1 MQPVNLS
8 DYEALAKARLDR
20 GALDFYQG
28 GSDDEVTL
36 RANRTAFERI
46 RLRPR
51 VLVDVSACDLRTS
64 VIDIPVSMPILVAP
78 TAAHAL
84 AHPDAECATAQAAG
98 AAGTLMVVSS
108 SATRSLEDVARAA
121 PGPLWFQLYIRRL
134 HHAEALVVRA
144 QAAGYRALVLTV
156 DTPRLGN
163 RERDIR
169 NNFEGFPTPN
179 YDSDGKEEPFMGDT
193 LTWDIL
199 DWLRSL
205 TSLPILLKGILTA
218 EDALLAVERGVAGI
232 IVSNHGGRQ
241 LDGAVPSIEALPEVI
256 AAVDGRCEVYLDGGI
271 RRGTDVLKALA
282 LGARAVLIGRPIL
295 WGLAVDGAA
304 GAQRVLEILRAEL
317 EKAMILAGRATLASI
332 DRTLVQP
339 VGTAS
344 ER

>member
-20 GALDFYQG
+20 GALDYYQG
-28 GSDDEVTL
+28 GSDDEITL

-134 HHAEALVVRA
+134 RHAEALVVRA
-144 QAAGYRALVLTV
+144 EAAGYRALVLTV

-179 YDSDGKEEPFMGDT
+179 YAADGKE
-193 LTWDIL
+193 
-199 DWLRSL
+199 
-205 TSLPILLKGILTA
+205 
-218 EDALLAVERGVAGI
+218 
-232 IVSNHGGRQ
+232 
-241 LDGAVPSIEALPEVI
+241 
-256 AAVDGRCEVYLDGGI
+256 
-271 RRGTDVLKALA
+271 
-282 LGARAVLIGRPIL
+282 
-295 WGLAVDGAA
+295 
-304 GAQRVLEILRAEL
+304 
-317 EKAMILAGRATLASI
+317 
-332 DRTLVQP
+332 
-339 VGTAS
+339 
-344 ER
+344 

>member
-20 GALDFYQG
+20 GTLDYYQG

-36 RANRTAFERI
+36 RANRTAFERL

-51 VLVDVSACDLRTS
+51 VLVDVSSCDLRTS

-98 AAGTLMVVSS
+98 AVGTLMVVSS
-108 SATRSLEDVARAA
+108 SATRSLEEVAQAA

-134 HHAEALVVRA
+134 RHAQALVVRA
-144 QAAGYRALVLTV
+144 DAAGYRAIVLTV

-179 YDSDGKEEPFMGDT
+179 YDSDGKDEPYMGDT

-199 DWLRSL
+199 DWLRSV
-205 TSLPILLKGILTA
+205 TSLPIILKGILTA
-218 EDALLAVERGVAGI
+218 
-232 IVSNHGGRQ
+232 
-241 LDGAVPSIEALPEVI
+241 
-256 AAVDGRCEVYLDGGI
+256 
-271 RRGTDVLKALA
+271 
-282 LGARAVLIGRPIL
+282 
-295 WGLAVDGAA
+295 
-304 GAQRVLEILRAEL
+304 
-317 EKAMILAGRATLASI
+317 
-332 DRTLVQP
+332 
-339 VGTAS
+339 
-344 ER
+344 